1 MKQVISILC
10 LLVFSFSVKAADLIV
25 EEFGTAPTY
34 GSIASAVAASVNG
47 DRIIIKN
54 RAGDIPWIENIT
66 INKSLTF
73 LSYTNNTQFIVQG
86 TYTIDFAA
94 GREVNIIG
102 MKNTSG
108 SIVSGAGTAAT
119 RTHKIGIYDSWLLAG
134 AIDLDYAGCDVQ
146 VVGNRIDAGYAHIL
160 YGNIIGNDITYSSIN
175 PISISPTG
183 SFQND
188 TCYVVG
194 NKVNCLSTSSSANA
208 ILIQNGAQV
217 YHVRNNY
224 VIHKNVGIKLV
235 GGNTSQIPNLIW
247 NNTVITNQIGSFS
260 SFGIEVQGTTGA
272 VFEIMN
278 NILKENSTGSSTY
291 GIYSSSGGQVNAYYN
306 IVDSAFDVEITGNFT
321 FLGNNTTNQAITIN
335 SDGTL
340 PAGSPGINGGN
351 PSQPYY
357 DLDLSIGDAGAYGG
371 SYTLNNFFPLFTG
384 AARVYFVKF
393 PFNVRQGST
402 LSIKA
407 FGYDR

>member
-1 MKQVISILC
+1 MKQVISLLC
-10 LLVFSFSVKAADLIV
+10 LIVFSFSAKAADLIV

-34 GSIASAVAASVNG
+34 GSITAAVNAAVNG
-47 DRIIIKN
+47 DRIVIKN

-73 LSYTNNTQFIVQG
+73 LSYTNNAQFIVQG
-86 TYTIDFAA
+86 DYSITFAA
-94 GREVNIIG
+94 GREVNFIG

-108 SIVSGAGTAAT
+108 SIVSGSGTST
-119 RTHKIGIYDSWLLAG
+119 LRSHKIGIYDSWLVAG
-134 AIDLDYAGCDVQ
+134 SINLDYLGCEVQ
-146 VVGNRIDAGYAHIL
+146 VIGNRLDAGYVHIL
-160 YGNIIGNDITYSSIN
+160 YGNIIGNDVTYSSVN
-175 PISISPTG
+175 PIQIVPTG

-188 TCYVVG
+188 TCFVVG
-194 NKVNCLSTSSSANA
+194 NKINSGSSSSSGSA
-208 ILIQNGAQV
+208 IMIQNGAQV

-224 VIHKNVGIKLV
+224 VLHKNIGIKIV
-235 GGNTSQIPNLIW
+235 GGNTSQVPNFIW
-247 NNTVITNQIGSFS
+247 NNTIITNQGAS
-260 SFGIEVQGTTGA
+260 STFAIEVQGASGA
-272 VFEIMN
+272 VFEVMN
-278 NILKENSTGSSTY
+278 NILKENTTSTSSY
-291 GIYSSSGGQVNAYYN
+291 GIYSSSGGQVNVYYN
-306 IVDSAFDVEITGNFT
+306 IVDSAYDVELTGNFT
-321 FLGNNTTNQAITIN
+321 FTGNNITNQAITIN

-340 PAGSPGINGGN
+340 PVGSPGINGGN
-351 PSQPYY
+351 PSQPYF